1 MDSGV
6 REDEPGTG
14 TLDHARAPAAL
25 IRDDEAGSV
34 AREMATAFR
43 EYVDFYRRRMEKTPQ
58 EAIEAASDP
67 ASDEYRDVILRSQ
80 PDQVSWLSINALA
93 QNDPALA
100 QRTWERIK
108 QEARDELASGHR
120 AAWPLEEHDH
130 SPWERAR
137 FLAVRESLAREWQ
150 PRNGIERMLL
160 DMLAQAY
167 AGYEY
172 WMRLLVTY
180 TKIEASGQDLRIERG
195 GKWEPTRIGTA
206 ETMDQAAAMTDR
218 FHRMLIRVQRALRDQ
233 RRYGLNVGNVGQLNI
248 GLMQQNVAA
257 GDERDRDESAVIE
270 GTATATERGNASVAD
285 ADTDTEAAAIP
296 RSVPRTR
303 ARQRDGGGAHGGVYG
318 ESRHGGAN
326 RLEDAAVTAD
336 RRGDRGGP

>member
-1 MDSGV
+1 MDSRV
-6 REDEPGTG
+6 QHDEQRGRAVAETG
-14 TLDHARAPAAL
+14 APAAVS
-25 IRDDEAGSV
+25 RGDGAGSV

-43 EYVDFYRRRMEKTPQ
+43 EYVDFYRKRMEKTPE
-58 EAIEAASDP
+58 EAFAAASDP

-80 PDQVSWLSINALA
+80 PDQVSWHSINALA
-93 QNDPALA
+93 QSDPTLA

-160 DMLAQAY
+160 DMMAQAY

-248 GLMQQNVAA
+248 GLMQHNIASD
-257 GDERDRDESAVIE
+257 GERERDESPVIE
-270 GTATATERGNASVAD
+270 GMA
-285 ADTDTEAAAIP
+285 
-296 RSVPRTR
+296 
-303 ARQRDGGGAHGGVYG
+303 G
-318 ESRHGGAN
+318 ESAS
-326 RLEDAAVTAD
+326 
-336 RRGDRGGP
+336 